1 MMSYTFSLLTFEYY
15 LLVLVRIASFV
26 AVAPFFGL
34 SSVPTRVK
42 VGFSAVFAILIAQA
56 LPGEVVYD
64 GMLEY
69 GVIVMKEALT
79 GLLIGFCANLSTYV
93 IGFAGWLV
101 DMEVGLSMAQEY
113 NPMTK
118 STESITGNMY
128 YYSIMLLLLVS
139 DLYHYIIQAIA
150 DTFQLIPVNSQIFQW
165 EYLVNGFVDFLTAMF
180 TIGFR
185 IMLPVFACCMVMNCI
200 LGIMA
205 KVAPQMNMF
214 AVGIELKLFA
224 GYAVLV
230 VTVLI
235 LPRAAAMIGDEIK
248 LMLRM
253 IVKGMYGAGG

>member
-1 MMSYTFSLLTFEYY
+1 MINYTFSLLTFEYY

-34 SSVPTRVK
+34 NSVPTRVK
-42 VGFSAVFAILIAQA
+42 TGFSAVLAILVAQV
-56 LPGEVVYD
+56 LPGELAYD

-69 GVIVMKEALT
+69 AMIAVKEAIT
-79 GLLIGFCANLSTYV
+79 GLTLGMATNACSYI
-93 IGFAGWLV
+93 IGFAGHMI

-113 NPMTK
+113 NPLTR
-118 STESITGNMY
+118 TQESITGNMY
-128 YYSIMLLLLVS
+128 YYAIMLLLLLS
-139 DLYHYIIQAIA
+139 DLYHYIIKAIA
-150 DTFQLIPVNSQIFQW
+150 DSFTLIPVNSQIFNW
-165 EYLVNGFVDFLTAMF
+165 EYLADSMVTLIMDMLI
-180 TIGFR
+180 IGSR

-214 AVGIELKLFA
+214 AVGIQIKIFA

-230 VTVLI
+230 VTVAL
-235 LPRAAAMIGDEIK
+235 LPRAAAMIGDEMK

-253 IVKGMYGAGG
+253 VVKGMYGTG